1 MSGDAALAAAAEE
14 VTALVQS
21 EVGEASLKGAI
32 LARMETN
39 KTLPAHVFTEERER
53 MRSTL
58 AKLREN
64 REVLVASGQEKQIAL
79 NTEHNRRV
87 GLITEQIAKLTSILE
102 GEKSSYAKEKE
113 NLSKAIADMLEATDK
128 HISATEKFLS

>member
-1 MSGDAALAAAAEE
+1 
-14 VTALVQS
+14 
-21 EVGEASLKGAI
+21 
-32 LARMETN
+32 
-39 KTLPAHVFTEERER
+39 